1 MTAGGRNGP
10 GTQVKMEPRVR
21 DSKDEESVR
30 IALDAL
36 PRRADVQAGNALR
49 VNRTR
54 AVVTALR
61 MRDWVKNILVLMP
74 ALVAGRVTEP
84 SVLLRL
90 GVALLAF
97 SLAASS
103 AYVLNDILDRKADRE
118 HPAKRY
124 RPLATGAMPIATG
137 VLLIPLL
144 LMLAVAVAWPLLPR
158 PFVAVL
164 GAYVAL
170 SAAYSVWI
178 KRVIVADVALLAGL
192 YTVRIVGGAIAS
204 ALPISPWLLAC
215 SFAGFASLASLKR
228 YAELQIWAARPC
240 VPLPGRPYTS
250 RHRGLLRRVGFVA
263 GTLCVLIFMANRSS
277 DWLPWIRSASGA
289 CLAYWMV
296 RSWSLAR
303 RGRMGIDPLTFAVR
317 DPDSYA
323 VGAVVVAGLIGRG

>member
-1 MTAGGRNGP
+1 
-10 GTQVKMEPRVR
+10 MEPRVR

-36 PRRADVQAGNALR
+36 PCRADVQAGNAPR
-49 VNRTR
+49 VNRLR
-54 AVVTALR
+54 VVVTALR

-90 GVALLAF
+90 GSALLAF

-103 AYVLNDILDRKADRE
+103 AYVLNDILDRQADRQ
-118 HPAKRY
+118 HPAKHH
-124 RPLATGAMPIATG
+124 RPLASGAMAIATG

-144 LMLAVAVAWPLLPR
+144 LLLAVAVAWPLLPR
-158 PFVAVL
+158 PFIAVL

-170 SAAYSVWI
+170 SAVYSVWI

-192 YTVRIVGGAIAS
+192 YTVRILGGAIAS
-204 ALPISPWLLAC
+204 AIPISPWLLAC

-228 YAELQIWAARPC
+228 YAEIQIWAARLGLR
-240 VPLPGRPYTS
+240 LPGRPYTS
-250 RHRGLLRRVGFVA
+250 RHRGLLQGLGFVSGA
-263 GTLCVLIFMANRSS
+263 LCILIFIANGSS

-303 RGRMGIDPLTFAVR
+303 RGRMGIDPLTFAVH
-317 DPDSYA
+317 DPDTYA
-323 VGAVVVAGLIGRG
+323 VGAVVAVGLIGRG